1 MLRSPCLGMP
11 RRVSPH
17 PSMWGIPD
25 VSLPDLL
32 WRRSLPC
39 LPKEPAGEVC
49 AIQTYGSS
57 KVCAMRTI
65 ALLVTP
71 VLHPPCILQ
80 GLKCMPGRTALLQ
93 SRAELGEVG
102 GCAAQGCTG
111 STRRRNAGDCLFCL
125 STAPAMTYCRGGPA
139 QLINCVLL
147 TREAAQQEVKPQS
160 RIPTSRETITW
171 GWEQSHR
178 EHVGISSNIWASLTE
193 TVGTW
198 ISLRLVGI
206 LGVDGFFGFTYSFA
220 FAFLLPV
227 LFLILILWWFS
238 LSSV

>member
-1 MLRSPCLGMP
+1 MSELLGRHWASCGFFEALCLCAENRLLRDSGLVWRRNLSQMLRSPCLGMP

-39 LPKEPAGEVC
+39 LPKEPAGKVC

-160 RIPTSRETITW
+160 RIPTSRETIT
-171 GWEQSHR
+171 GAGNR
-178 EHVGISSNIWASLTE
+178 VTE
-193 TVGTW
+193 
-198 ISLRLVGI
+198 SM
-206 LGVDGFFGFTYSFA
+206 
-220 FAFLLPV
+220 
-227 LFLILILWWFS
+227 
-238 LSSV
+238 